1 MLNHPDATLPY
12 RYGEPNIQLRNNRLA
27 TMRRHYATMR
37 TRQKIAVIDEVIEVL
52 EERNLEG
59 ERRIDRGVRK
69 LVRRLEAEVDVPLP
83 RQVLRAR
90 NTARLHGAVLD
101 WMETVVDQLI
111 PERRRF
117 PDLEPE

>member
-12 RYGEPNIQLRNNRLA
+12 RYAEPNVQLRNNRLA

-37 TRQKIAVIDEVIEVL
+37 TRQTIAVIDEVIEVL